1 MFCYLKMQIFASA
14 TPKSN
19 IMKKITLIFVSFLF
33 ATGLS
38 AQSQRLVLLEHFT
51 QASCPPCATQNPTI
65 HTLLVN
71 NPDKITSINYHT
83 SWPGYDPMYNHNPA
97 DNAARTSYYNVT
109 GVPNSVLDGNYFNGY
124 PTGWNINTVN
134 ARYAVPS
141 PFELNVY
148 QRLSPA
154 NDTIFVTMLI
164 QVTAEVTGQA
174 SAFMSVIEEHIHFNS
189 PPGSNGEKDFYNV
202 MKKLLPT
209 RTGIALPTPLTV
221 GDYHIIESYWP
232 LANVYNINQ
241 LSVVAFVQNPITKE
255 VHQACNL
262 TEGAFTALYA
272 NDVDVMEFT
281 NMTDRY
287 CTPELNPVL
296 RIRNNGNTPLTSL
309 ELKYQVNNEEIQTL
323 NWSGNLQL
331 LESELIE
338 IPGIPYELLT
348 TNTLKVFASSTN
360 GGDDEYTKNDTLL
373 HVFEPA
379 LTTTRDLLVKVRT
392 DNNPEEITWEIK
404 NLNGNVVASGGPYA
418 QANTVINTDVSVEAD
433 GCYEFFV
440 FDAGGNGVCCAF
452 GAGFVRLS
460 SGSVTVAQG
469 TNFGEMLTAQFDV
482 VSVGIN
488 SMPAI
493 TNFEAYP
500 NPATNQVFV
509 EFTPERNQ
517 AIKIKIVNQLG
528 QAVYSNEVQAASDV
542 TRKLEIST
550 SAWPAGIY
558 MIVMDNGSAVSSK
571 KISVIR

>member
-1 MFCYLKMQIFASA
+1 
-14 TPKSN
+14 
-19 IMKKITLIFVSFLF
+19 MKKITLIFVSFLF
-33 ATGLS
+33 AVSLS

-51 QASCPPCATQNPTI
+51 QASCGPCATQNPTI

-71 NPDKITSINYHT
+71 NPNKITSINYHT
-83 SWPGYDPMYNHNPA
+83 SWPGFDPMYNHNPA
-97 DNAARTSYYNVT
+97 DNAARTSYYSVT
-109 GVPNSVLDGNYFNGY
+109 GVPNSVLDGNYFNGF
-124 PTGWNINTVN
+124 PSGWNINTVN

-141 PFELNVY
+141 PFELSVY

-154 NDTIFVTMLI
+154 NDTLFVTMLI

-189 PPGSNGEKDFYNV
+189 PPGSNGERDFYNV

-255 VHQACNL
+255 VHQSCNL
-262 TEGAFTALYA
+262 TEGAFTALYD
-272 NDVDVMEFT
+272 NDVDVLEFT

-348 TNTLKVFASSTN
+348 TNTLRVFSSSTN

-379 LTTTRDLLVKVRT
+379 LTTTRALLVKVRT
-392 DNNPEEITWEIK
+392 DNYPEETTWEIK
-404 NLNGNVVASGGPYA
+404 NMDGEVVASGGPYTE
-418 QANTVINTDVSVEAD
+418 ANTVINTDVSVEAD

-440 FDAGGNGVCCAF
+440 YDAGANGMCCAF

-460 SGSVTVAQG
+460 SGSVTVTQG

-482 VSVGIN
+482 VSVGFDP
-488 SMPAI
+488 MPAI

-500 NPATNQVFV
+500 NPAGNQVFV

-517 AIKIKIVNQLG
+517 TIKIKIVNQLG

-550 SAWPAGIY
+550 ANWPAGIY
-558 MIVMDNGSAVSSK
+558 MIVMDNSSAVSSK

>member
-1 MFCYLKMQIFASA
+1 
-14 TPKSN
+14 
-19 IMKKITLIFVSFLF
+19 MKKITLIFVSFLF
-33 ATGLS
+33 AVSLS

-51 QASCPPCATQNPTI
+51 QASCGPCASQNPTI

-71 NPDKITSINYHT
+71 NPNKITSINYHT

-97 DNAARTSYYNVT
+97 DNAARTSYYSVT
-109 GVPNSVLDGNYFNGY
+109 GVPNSVLDGNYFNGF
-124 PTGWNINTVN
+124 PSGWNINTVN
-134 ARYAVPS
+134 ARFAVPS
-141 PFELNVY
+141 PFELSVY

-209 RTGIALPTPLTV
+209 KTGIALPTPLTV

-255 VHQACNL
+255 VHQSCNL
-262 TEGAFTALYA
+262 TEGAFTALYD
-272 NDVDVMEFT
+272 NDVDVLEFT

-440 FDAGGNGVCCAF
+440 YDAGGNGVCCAF

>member
-1 MFCYLKMQIFASA
+1 
-14 TPKSN
+14 
-19 IMKKITLIFVSFLF
+19 MKKITLIFVSFLF
-33 ATGLS
+33 AVSLS

-51 QASCPPCATQNPTI
+51 QASCGPCATYNPSI
-65 HTLLVN
+65 HTLLTN

-83 SWPGYDPMYNHNPA
+83 SWPGYDPMYNHNTA
-97 DNAARTSYYNVT
+97 DAAARTSYYSVNS
-109 GVPNSVLDGNYFNGY
+109 VPNSVLDGNYFNGH
-124 PTGWNINTVN
+124 PANWNINTVN

-141 PFELNVY
+141 PFELSVF
-148 QRLSPA
+148 QRLSPT
-154 NDTIFVTMLI
+154 NDTLFVTMLI
-164 QVTAEVTGQA
+164 QVTAEVSGQA

-189 PPGSNGEKDFYNV
+189 PPGSNGERDFYNV

-209 RTGIALPTPLTV
+209 KTGIALPTPLTA

-255 VHQACNL
+255 VHQSCNL

-272 NDVDVMEFT
+272 NDVDVLEFT

-287 CTPELNPVL
+287 CTPELNPIL

-323 NWSGNLQL
+323 NWSGNLEL
-331 LESELIE
+331 LDSELIE
-338 IPGIPYELLT
+338 IPGISYELLAS
-348 TNTLKVFASSTN
+348 NTLKVYANTTN
-360 GGDDEYTKNDTLL
+360 GGPDDYTKNDTLL
-373 HVFEPA
+373 HIFEPA

-404 NLNGNVVASGGPYA
+404 NMDGDVVESGGPYTE
-418 QANTVINTDVSVEAD
+418 ANTVINTDVSVEAD

-440 FDAGGNGVCCAF
+440 YDAGGNGVCCAF

-482 VSVGIN
+482 VSVGFDP
-488 SMPAI
+488 MPAI

-500 NPATNQVFV
+500 NPAGNQVFV

-517 AIKIKIVNQLG
+517 TIKIKIVNQLG

-550 SAWPAGIY
+550 ANWPAGIY
-558 MIVMDNGSAVSSK
+558 MFVMDNGSAVSSK

>member
-1 MFCYLKMQIFASA
+1 
-14 TPKSN
+14 
-19 IMKKITLIFVSFLF
+19 MKKITLIFVSFLF
-33 ATGLS
+33 AVSLS

-51 QASCPPCATQNPTI
+51 QASCGPCATWNPSI

-71 NPDKITSINYHT
+71 NPTKITSINYHT
-83 SWPGYDPMYNHNPA
+83 SWPGVDPMYNHNTA
-97 DNAARTSYYNVT
+97 DNAARTSYYSVT
-109 GVPNSVLDGNYFNGY
+109 GVPNSVLDGNYFNGF
-124 PTGWNINTVN
+124 PSGWNINTVN

-338 IPGIPYELLT
+338 IPGIPYELLAS
-348 TNTLKVFASSTN
+348 NTLKVYASATN
-360 GGDDEYTKNDTLL
+360 GGTDEYAKNDTLL

-404 NLNGNVVASGGPYA
+404 NLNGDVVASGGPYT

-440 FDAGGNGVCCAF
+440 YDAGGNGVCCAF

>member
-1 MFCYLKMQIFASA
+1 
-14 TPKSN
+14 
-19 IMKKITLIFVSFLF
+19 MKKITLIFVSFLF
-33 ATGLS
+33 AVSLS

-51 QASCPPCATQNPTI
+51 QASCGPCATWNPSI

-71 NPDKITSINYHT
+71 NPTKITSINYHT
-83 SWPGYDPMYNHNPA
+83 SWPGVDPMYNHNTA
-97 DNAARTSYYNVT
+97 DNAARTSYYSVT
-109 GVPNSVLDGNYFNGY
+109 GVPNSVLDGNYFNGF
-124 PTGWNINTVN
+124 PSGWNINTVN

-404 NLNGNVVASGGPYA
+404 NLNGDVVASGGPYT

-440 FDAGGNGVCCAF
+440 YDAGGNGVCCAF

>member
-1 MFCYLKMQIFASA
+1 MQIFAYA
-14 TPKSN
+14 TPKSK

-51 QASCPPCATQNPTI
+51 QASCGPCATWNPSI
-65 HTLLVN
+65 HTLLEN
-71 NPDKITSINYHT
+71 NPTKITSINYHT
-83 SWPGYDPMYNHNPA
+83 SWPGTDPMYNHNTA
-97 DNAARTSYYNVT
+97 DNAARTSYYSVT
-109 GVPNSVLDGNYFNGY
+109 GVPNSVLDGNYFNGF
-124 PTGWNINTVN
+124 PSGWNINTVN

-148 QRLSPA
+148 QRLSPT
-154 NDTIFVTMLI
+154 NDTLFVTLLV
-164 QVTAEVTGQA
+164 QVTAEVTGQVT
-174 SAFMSVIEEHIHFNS
+174 AFMSVIEEHIHFNT

-202 MKKLLPT
+202 MKKLLPA

-232 LANVYNINQ
+232 LANVYNIDQ
-241 LSVVAFVQNPITKE
+241 LSVVAFVQNPVSKE
-255 VHQACNL
+255 VHQSCNL
-262 TEGAFTALYA
+262 TEGAFIALYD
-272 NDVDVMEFT
+272 NDVDVLDII

-287 CTPELNPVL
+287 CSPELNPIV
-296 RIRNNGNTPLTSL
+296 RIRNNGNSPLTSL
-309 ELKYQVNNEEIQTL
+309 ELKYQINNEEIQTM
-323 NWSGNLQL
+323 NWSGNLGL
-331 LESELIE
+331 LESGLIE
-338 IPGIPYELLT
+338 IPGIPYELLANNTFKLYANT
-348 TNTLKVFASSTN
+348 TNGSA
-360 GGDDEYTKNDTLL
+360 DEYTKNDTLF

-379 LTTTRDLLVKVRT
+379 LTSSPELLVKIRT

-404 NLNGNVVASGGPYA
+404 NMNGDVVASGGPYT
-418 QANTVINTDVSVEAD
+418 QANTIINTNVSVSAD
-433 GCYEFFV
+433 GCYEFLAY
-440 FDAGGNGVCCAF
+440 DAGGNGICCTF
-452 GAGFVRLS
+452 GVGYVILL
-460 SGSVTVAQG
+460 SGSSTLSLG
-469 TNFGEMLTAQFDV
+469 TNFGEMLTAQFNV
-482 VSVGIN
+482 VGVGTN
-488 SMPAI
+488 SIPVS

-517 AIKIKIVNQLG
+517 TIKIKIVNQLG

-550 SAWPAGIY
+550 ANWPAGIY